1 MATFAYHLGQKLS
14 YSEGERDLVIMRHQ
28 VGVENPDKST
38 GMEEVSLTIYGE
50 PYGFSAM
57 AKSVGYPTA
66 IAARMLLDDE
76 IHEKGVV
83 IPFSKSIYRPMLNRL
98 KAEDI
103 RPSTR
108 TSVSEA

>member
-1 MATFAYHLGQKLS
+1 MDSLLCFTA
-14 YSEGERDLVIMRHQ
+14 EGERDLVIMRHQ

-66 IAARMLLDDE
+66 IAARMLLDGE
-76 IHEKGVV
+76 SALMVA
-83 IPFSKSIYRPMLNRL
+83 FSHLQVTL
-98 KAEDI
+98 LI
-103 RPSTR
+103 R
-108 TSVSEA
+108 